1 MEELKA
7 HTYKWYEFGC
17 KDASYIK
24 TKSDYTSLKFSEKF
38 LYFFHLLICKYC
50 RRFVKQINRIEA
62 LLKVAPDTLG
72 LELSPEKKVAINQ
85 LITEKLEKN

>member
-17 KDASYIK
+17 KDASYLN
-24 TKSDYTSLKFSEKF
+24 TKSDYADLKFSEKF

-50 RRFVKQINRIEA
+50 RRFVKQIARIE
-62 LLKVAPDTLG
+62 TLIKSG
-72 LELSPEKKVAINQ
+72 SNQSNHAMTPEKKLAINQ
-85 LITEKLEKN
+85 LITEKLEKK